1 MPVGHDCLGVCPQ
14 GLDEAKDVVPAATVE
29 ACAVL
34 PQLKQDLIHLKG
46 SWQCLN
52 QHSCL
57 QTQHVKDIALQAQT
71 NARYL
76 MGPMCYLELPLL
88 SLPTLPHARTMQP
101 LASTT
106 LFCCSL
112 LLRSATTTLR
122 CDSIALN
129 GRALVWKSQGSKGS
143 HRAGGCQCRHGTLI
157 VPLGMLSRS

>member
-57 QTQHVKDIALQAQT
+57 QTQHVKDCCTASINQCQAP
-71 NARYL
+71 N
-76 MGPMCYLELPLL
+76 
-88 SLPTLPHARTMQP
+88 
-101 LASTT
+101 
-106 LFCCSL
+106 
-112 LLRSATTTLR
+112 
-122 CDSIALN
+122 
-129 GRALVWKSQGSKGS
+129 RANV
-143 HRAGGCQCRHGTLI
+143 
-157 VPLGMLSRS
+157 LSRIGTAVTTYLATCQNNAATCKYNTVLLFIAGAISNNNLEMQ